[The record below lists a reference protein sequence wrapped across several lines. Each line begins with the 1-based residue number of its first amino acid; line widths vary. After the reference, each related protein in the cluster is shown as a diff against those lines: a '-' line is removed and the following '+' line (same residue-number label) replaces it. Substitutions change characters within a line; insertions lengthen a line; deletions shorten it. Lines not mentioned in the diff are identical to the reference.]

1 MSKMSNLDLLLKEI
15 DEHASA
21 LIEATKDLRAMFSSP
36 EPDEEDGL
44 TNTYETDESLEAKK
58 EYEKNHPVKEEPKIT
73 LEDVRA
79 RLAQLSRDGK
89 TAQVKALIQKY
100 GANKL
105 SEVNPDDYEALLLD
119 AEVI

>member
-89 TAQVKALIQKY
+89 TAQLKALIQKY

>member
-21 LIEATKDLRAMFSSP
+21 LIEATKDLRAMFSNP

-105 SEVNPDDYEALLLD
+105 SEVNPNDYEALLLD
-119 AEVI
+119 AEGI

>member
-73 LEDVRA
+73 LDDVRA

-89 TAQVKALIQKY
+89 TAQVKTLIQKY

>member
-21 LIEATKDLRAMFSSP
+21 LINATKDLRAMFSSP
-36 EPDEEDGL
+36 EPNEEDGL

-58 EYEKNHPVKEEPKIT
+58 KYEKNHPVKEEPKIT

>member
-1 MSKMSNLDLLLKEI
+1 MSNLDLLLKEI

-21 LIEATKDLRAMFSSP
+21 LVEATRELRFMFSTP
-36 EPDEEDGL
+36 EPNEEDGL
-44 TNTYETDESLEAKK
+44 TNTYETDESLEAKR
-58 EYEKNHPVKEEPKIT
+58 EYEKHHPVTEEPKLS

-79 RLAQLSRDGK
+79 KLADLSRSGK
-89 TAQVKALIQKY
+89 TAEVKALIKKY

-105 SEVNPDDYEALLLD
+105 SEVKPEDYEALLAD

>member
-21 LIEATKDLRAMFSSP
+21 LIEATKNLRAMFSSP

>member
-21 LIEATKDLRAMFSSP
+21 LIETTKDLRAMFSSP
-36 EPDEEDGL
+36 ETDEEDGL

-89 TAQVKALIQKY
+89 TAKVKALIQKY

>member
-21 LIEATKDLRAMFSSP
+21 LIEATKDLRAMLSSP

-58 EYEKNHPVKEEPKIT
+58 EYEKNHPVKEEPKIS

-79 RLAQLSRDGK
+79 KLAALSRDGK

>member
-21 LIEATKDLRAMFSSP
+21 LIEATKDLRAMFSSQ

>member
-58 EYEKNHPVKEEPKIT
+58 EYEKNHPVKEDPKIT

>member
-44 TNTYETDESLEAKK
+44 TNTYETDESLETKK
-58 EYEKNHPVKEEPKIT
+58 EYEKNLPVKEESKIT

>member
-1 MSKMSNLDLLLKEI
+1 MSKISNLDLLLKEI

-21 LIEATKDLRAMFSSP
+21 LIEATKDLRAMFSNP

-105 SEVNPDDYEALLLD
+105 SEVNPNDYEALLLD
-119 AEVI
+119 AEGI

>member
-21 LIEATKDLRAMFSSP
+21 LINATKDLRAMFSSP
-36 EPDEEDGL
+36 EPNEEDGL

>member
-36 EPDEEDGL
+36 GSDEEDGL

-89 TAQVKALIQKY
+89 TAQVKTLIQKY

>member
-21 LIEATKDLRAMFSSP
+21 LIEATKDLRVMFSSP

>member
-58 EYEKNHPVKEEPKIT
+58 EYEKNHPVKEEPKIS

-79 RLAQLSRDGK
+79 KLATLSRDGK

-105 SEVNPDDYEALLLD
+105 SEVNPDDYEALLID

>member
-36 EPDEEDGL
+36 EPNEEDGL

-58 EYEKNHPVKEEPKIT
+58 EYEKNHPVKEESKIA

>member
-1 MSKMSNLDLLLKEI
+1 MSKMNNLDLLLKEI

>member
-15 DEHASA
+15 DEHASV

-89 TAQVKALIQKY
+89 TAQVKVLIQKY
-100 GANKL
+100 DANKL

>member
-105 SEVNPDDYEALLLD
+105 SEVNPDNYEALLLD

>member
-21 LIEATKDLRAMFSSP
+21 LINATKDLRAMFSSP

-105 SEVNPDDYEALLLD
+105 SEVNTDDYEALLLD

>member
-58 EYEKNHPVKEEPKIT
+58 EYEKKHPVKEEPKIT

>member
-44 TNTYETDESLEAKK
+44 TNTYETDESLKAKK

>member
-36 EPDEEDGL
+36 ESDEEDGL

-58 EYEKNHPVKEEPKIT
+58 EYEKNHQVKEEPKIT

>member
-58 EYEKNHPVKEEPKIT
+58 EYEKNHQKEEPKIT

-89 TAQVKALIQKY
+89 TAQVKTLIQKY

>member
-15 DEHASA
+15 DEHAAA

-36 EPDEEDGL
+36 ELNEEDGL

-89 TAQVKALIQKY
+89 TAQVKTLIQKY

>member
-21 LIEATKDLRAMFSSP
+21 LINATKDLRAMFSSP

-105 SEVNPDDYEALLLD
+105 SEVNPDEYEALLLD

>member
-105 SEVNPDDYEALLLD
+105 SEVNPGDYEALLLD
-119 AEVI
+119 SEVI

>member
-1 MSKMSNLDLLLKEI
+1 M
-15 DEHASA
+15 
-21 LIEATKDLRAMFSSP
+21 
-36 EPDEEDGL
+36 
-44 TNTYETDESLEAKK
+44 
-58 EYEKNHPVKEEPKIT
+58 
-73 LEDVRA
+73 
-79 RLAQLSRDGK
+79 AQLSRDGK

>member
-21 LIEATKDLRAMFSSP
+21 LIEATKDLRAMLSSP

>member
-1 MSKMSNLDLLLKEI
+1 MSNTYDPNNSVQPTLTFDPFP
-15 DEHASA
+15 
-21 LIEATKDLRAMFSSP
+21 EAPAP
-36 EPDEEDGL
+36 EL
-44 TNTYETDESLEAKK
+44 VQAQQTQA
-58 EYEKNHPVKEEPKIT
+58 PVKEEPKIA

>member
-36 EPDEEDGL
+36 EPNEEDGL

>member
-36 EPDEEDGL
+36 EPNEEDGL

-58 EYEKNHPVKEEPKIT
+58 EYEKNHPVKEEPKIA

-79 RLAQLSRDGK
+79 RLAQLSRDEK
-89 TAQVKALIQKY
+89 IQKY

>member
-1 MSKMSNLDLLLKEI
+1 MSKISNLDLLLKEI

-21 LIEATKDLRAMFSSP
+21 LIEATKDLRAMFSNP

-58 EYEKNHPVKEEPKIT
+58 EYEKNHLVKEEPKIT

-105 SEVNPDDYEALLLD
+105 SEVNPNDYEALFLD
-119 AEVI
+119 AEGI

>member
-89 TAQVKALIQKY
+89 TAQVKDLIQKY

>member
-58 EYEKNHPVKEEPKIT
+58 EYEKNHPVKEEPKIS

>member
-89 TAQVKALIQKY
+89 TAQVKTLIQKY

>member
-44 TNTYETDESLEAKK
+44 TNTYETDESLEARK

>member
-1 MSKMSNLDLLLKEI
+1 MPKMSNLDLLLKEI
-15 DEHASA
+15 DEHVSA
-21 LIEATKDLRAMFSSP
+21 LIEATKDLRVMCSNP

-58 EYEKNHPVKEEPKIT
+58 EYEKSHPVKEEPKIT

-105 SEVNPDDYEALLLD
+105 SEVNPNDYKTLLLD
-119 AEVI
+119 AEGI